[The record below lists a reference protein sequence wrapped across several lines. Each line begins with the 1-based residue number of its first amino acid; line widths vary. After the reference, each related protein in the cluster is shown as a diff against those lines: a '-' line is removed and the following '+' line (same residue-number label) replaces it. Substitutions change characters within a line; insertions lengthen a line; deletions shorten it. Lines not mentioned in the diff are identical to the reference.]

1 MKGCLVT
8 LVVLLFFSQTVEGA
22 TQEEIDGYPE
32 YAEILEREGYNWETH
47 ICKTQDGWYLMMV
60 RIRSKIEHKESS
72 ALPLLVVHGGF
83 DSAYGHISQKN
94 SWAL

>member
-32 YAEILEREGYNWETH
+32 YAEILEREGYN
-47 ICKTQDGWYLMMV
+47 
-60 RIRSKIEHKESS
+60 
-72 ALPLLVVHGGF
+72 
-83 DSAYGHISQKN
+83 
-94 SWAL
+94 